1 MKSDFCYIL
10 DNGWVA
16 AAKLDAMVEA
26 WSPGVIPGYAP
37 LPVLGPGEALAAL
50 LEPLAQYR
58 TQCEQKHVDALNDL
72 WDKADA
78 GDPGA
83 KKWASFRSRPKT
95 RTVEPIKPQSCE
107 VMTFYLH
114 SPYNAL
120 STCKHCGCEMVRLIG
135 KHNHKFCSNTCAEA
149 SAAEHAAAR
158 GKYDYY
164 TPKTPVTVACTVC
177 GNDYT
182 PKRSDSRYCSVR
194 CRVKAHRAKPTRQP
208 TQLVNLVHGNLPG
221 NQ

>member
-10 DNGWVA
+10 DNGMVA
-16 AAKLDAMVEA
+16 AAKMNAMVVKREVCPIRNRIRETLV
-26 WSPGVIPGYAP
+26 PGAS
-37 LPVLGPGEALAAL
+37 LLAL
-50 LEPLAQYR
+50 LEPLAQVR
-58 TQCEQKHVDALNDL
+58 TQREQARIDTLNDW

-78 GDPGA
+78 GDPDA
-83 KKWASFRSRPKT
+83 KRWVSFSRRPAG
-95 RTVEPIKPQSCE
+95 RTVEPIKPQSCMMLE
-107 VMTFYLH
+107 YEMNH
-114 SPYNAL
+114 PYNAL

-194 CRVKAHRAKPTRQP
+194 CRVKAHRAK
-208 TQLVNLVHGNLPG
+208 
-221 NQ
+221 